1 MKQDKIYICIV
12 ALVFTVFAVVFDTFP
27 RPRYSE
33 LEKRDLATFPSFTL
47 DSLWSGDY
55 AEAIGKWFS
64 DSQPFRDHFMTFS
77 MTVKDWAVLRL
88 SDDHV
93 TFHASTEGMEDFSDA
108 EAVMPEEAMPEDD
121 GRNPQG
127 YVNRLTAN
135 EKAKVSNAGIL
146 IIGRGENVRALMR
159 YGGSANA
166 GTPYA
171 EVCNRYKEVFPDV
184 NIYCMIVPSAAA
196 FYMPEKVQKMSRDQ
210 SATIRNIYHHLDSA
224 VHAVDVYTTLGQHAA
239 ENIYLR
245 TDHHWSPLGAYY
257 AAQKFADVADVP
269 FHTLDDPGFYEPDTV
284 RRFVGSMYGYS
295 KDIAVKKAPED
306 FIFYRPLKAVYETT
320 FEQYNVDENY
330 QVVSVGRPHKA
341 EFFREYRD
349 GSSLAYSTFMGGDTK
364 LTQVRTNVGNGRRLI
379 ILKDSYGNALPGY
392 LFYSF
397 EEIHVIDGRY
407 FTHNMKDYVS
417 LHGITDILFA
427 NNIFQACG
435 GRYRAYEF
443 FLTMAEGCKENP
455 STAFY
460 KERALK
466 DSLQAMADSIAR
478 DSIAVLGA
486 TVADSASVPVK
497 TIPDSVVVPVHVED
511 ASVQESSDPS
521 AQSVQS
527 ALPQDTVSVQ

>member
-93 TFHASTEGMEDFSDA
+93 TFHASAEGMEDFSDA
-108 EAVMPEEAMPEDD
+108 EAVMPEEAIPEDD

-184 NIYCMIVPSAAA
+184 NVYCMIVPSAAA

-257 AAQKFADVADVP
+257 AAQKFAEVADVP

-330 QVVSVGRPHKA
+330 QVVSIGRPHKA

-478 DSIAVLGA
+478 DSIAVQGA

-497 TIPDSVVVPVHVED
+497 TTPDSVVVPVHVED